1 MRHPE
6 LSLKKRLRF
15 FPVFFIAMNIILVGL
30 TLTMNSSLLYASGS
44 SQSTL
49 SSEEEISLSILQ
61 ETVIRVSEKVTPAV
75 VNITT
80 VRIGVDF
87 FLNPVPQQGLGSGV
101 LFDSE
106 GYILTNEHVVHEA
119 KEIRVILPD
128 GREFEGEPIGSDTIT
143 DLAVVKIKGE
153 NLPVAKLGD
162 SGKIRV
168 GEFCIAIGNP
178 FGLQSTVTFGVIS
191 ATDRSI
197 RVEPEKVLENIIQTD
212 AAINPGNSG
221 GALINL
227 KGEVIGINTAIIP
240 YAQGIGFA
248 IPVNSAKEIVG
259 KLIKYGRVI
268 RPWLGIYYLSITPQL
283 ASRFKL
289 PVEYGIFIASVAFGG
304 PAHKAGLTEGD
315 IIIKFNNQ
323 ELKTSQDLK
332 SVLSKAE
339 IGEKVSLTILRKAKL
354 KIVPLV
360 LEERPEK

>member
-1 MRHPE
+1 ISVV
-6 LSLKKRLRF
+6 L
-15 FPVFFIAMNIILVGL
+15 AG
-30 TLTMNSSLLYASGS
+30 LTMNSSLLYASSS
-44 SQSTL
+44 SQPIL
-49 SSEEEISLSILQ
+49 NSEEEISLSVFQ
-61 ETVIRVSEKVTPAV
+61 KTVIKVSEKVTPAV
-75 VNITT
+75 VNIST
-80 VRIGVDF
+80 VRIVADF

-101 LFDSE
+101 IFDPE

-119 KEIRVILPD
+119 EEIKVILPD
-128 GREFEGEPIGSDTIT
+128 GREFEGEPIGSDPVT
-143 DLAVVKIKGE
+143 DLAVVKIKSG

-162 SGKIRV
+162 SKKIKV

-191 ATDRSI
+191 AADRSI
-197 RVEPEKVLENIIQTD
+197 RVEPEKVLENLIQTD

-248 IPVNSAKEIVG
+248 IPVNTAKEIVG

-289 PVEYGIFIASVAFGG
+289 PVEYGIYIVSVAFGG

-323 ELKTSQDLK
+323 ELKASEDLK
-332 SVLSKAE
+332 SVLSKAR
-339 IGEKVSLTILRKAKL
+339 IGEKVSLTILRGGKL
-354 KIVPLV
+354 KAIQLT